1 MVYYRLPPIRAFP
14 HSIIYRQKTGEDD
27 YQKPEY
33 DDTPISN
40 VWFNLSSTFSRG
52 GNNSSDKAP
61 NASITMFYRYCGKL
75 SGFEN
80 DSLVVFQGKEYK
92 IILVKELILNG
103 ESIGWR
109 LEVV

>member
-14 HSIIYRQKTGEDD
+14 HSIIYRQKIGEDD

-33 DDTPISN
+33 KDTPISN
-40 VWFNLSSTFSRG
+40 VWFNLSSIFSRG
-52 GNNSSDKAP
+52 GNNSSEKAP
-61 NASITMFYRYCGKL
+61 NASITMFYRYSGEL

-92 IILVKELILNG
+92 IILVKELVLNG

>member
-33 DDTPISN
+33 KDTPISN

-61 NASITMFYRYCGKL
+61 NASITMFYRYCGELSKL
-75 SGFEN
+75 ETDN
-80 DSLVVFQGKEYK
+80 LVVFQGKEYN
-92 IILVKELILNG
+92 IVLAKELVLNG

-109 LEVV
+109 LEIV

>member
-14 HSIIYRQKTGEDD
+14 HSIIYQQKTGEDD
-27 YQKPEY
+27 YQKAEY
-33 DDTPISN
+33 ADTTINN

-61 NASITMFYRYCGKL
+61 NASITMFYRYSGEL

-92 IILVKELILNG
+92 IILVKELVLNG